1 MNFPILSSLI
11 LLPIIGSLFLLFSKD
26 KNSNTGKY
34 VALFTSFVNFLISIY
49 LWYQFDPT
57 TSDFQFVED
66 REWLKG
72 FINYKVGI
80 DGISILFIVLTSLI
94 TPLCI
99 ISVNN
104 TIKDRLRDFL
114 IAILVMESLMIGVF
128 CSLDLVIFYLFFEAG
143 LIPMF
148 LIIGIWGGTRRVYS
162 AFKFFLYT
170 LLGSVL
176 MLIAIISIY
185 WISGT
190 TDITQLYE
198 LGIDTKYQN
207 LLWLAFFSSFAV
219 KTPMWPVHTW
229 LPDAHVEAPTA
240 GSVLL
245 AAILLKMAG
254 YGFIRFSLGLFP
266 VASDLFTPLVY
277 ALSLIAIV
285 YTSLVALMQEDMKK
299 LIAYSSVAHMGFVTL
314 GIFTI
319 TQQGIEGSIVQMISH
334 GLVSAALFL
343 CVGVVYDRMHS
354 RLIATYGGLVSV
366 MPKYSILFMLF
377 TLAAL
382 GLPGTSGFIG
392 EFLILMGAFKD
403 NFLVA
408 VIASLGVIFGAAY
421 MLWLY
426 RRVVFGEVKNKELL
440 KMPDLDK
447 SEKFIFIFL
456 ILLGVTTFCT
466 YFIVKNKC
474 LFIKNI
480 DPKDIIFKKP
490 NNIAILNAPC
500 GNVIIELYPN
510 ISPNA
515 VQRFVT
521 LIRSNAYENIAFHRV
536 IENKLIQAGDLEFG
550 KKGNL
555 DYGKIGT
562 GKSGLGTIKSE
573 IDNNFNYTKG
583 SVGLARTFKND
594 TEDSQFFIIL
604 QDEPLFEGE
613 YTPVGKVIYGLEVLK
628 KIKYGRRSEYI
639 LRPDFINWFKM
650 LN

>member
-11 LLPIIGSLFLLFSKD
+11 LLPTIGSLFLFFSKD
-26 KNSNTGKY
+26 KPNSNQTIKY
-34 VALFTSFVNFLISIY
+34 VALFTSIVNFLISIY
-49 LWYQFDPT
+49 LLYQFDPT

-66 REWLKG
+66 RQWIKG

-80 DGISILFIVLTSLI
+80 DGISILFIVLTTFI

-99 ISVNN
+99 LSVNN
-104 TIKDRLRDFL
+104 TVKNRLRDFL
-114 IAILVMESLMIGVF
+114 IAILIMESFMIGVF
-128 CSLDLVIFYLFFEAG
+128 CALDLVIFYLFFEAG

-148 LIIGIWGGTRRVYS
+148 LIIGIWGGPRRVYS

-176 MLIAIISIY
+176 MLVAIISIY
-185 WISGT
+185 WINGT
-190 TDITQLYE
+190 TDVVKLYE

-266 VASDLFTPLVY
+266 EASETFTPLIYTLSVI
-277 ALSLIAIV
+277 AIIFTSLI
-285 YTSLVALMQEDMKK
+285 ALMQEDMKK

-319 TQQGIEGSIVQMISH
+319 QQQGIEGSIIQMISH

-354 RLIATYGGLVSV
+354 RLISTYGGIVTIV
-366 MPKYSILFMLF
+366 PKYAVLFMIF

-408 VIASLGVIFGAAY
+408 VLASLGVILGAAY

-426 RRVVFGEVKNKELL
+426 KRVVFGKLVNEDL
-440 KMPDLDK
+440 KQLTDL
-447 SEKFIFIFL
+447 
-456 ILLGVTTFCT
+456 
-466 YFIVKNKC
+466 N
-474 LFIKNI
+474 
-480 DPKDIIFKKP
+480 
-490 NNIAILNAPC
+490 
-500 GNVIIELYPN
+500 
-510 ISPNA
+510 
-515 VQRFVT
+515 
-521 LIRSNAYENIAFHRV
+521 
-536 IENKLIQAGDLEFG
+536 
-550 KKGNL
+550 
-555 DYGKIGT
+555 
-562 GKSGLGTIKSE
+562 KSE
-573 IDNNFNYTKG
+573 IVILI
-583 SVGLARTFKND
+583 SLAIPTL
-594 TEDSQFFIIL
+594 FFGFYP
-604 QDEPLFEGE
+604 EPLMN
-613 YTPVGKVIYGLEVLK
+613 TIEVSVKNL
-628 KIKYGRRSEYI
+628 IDMYN
-639 LRPDFINWFKM
+639 LNIN
-650 LN
+650 

>member
-11 LLPIIGSLFLLFSKD
+11 LLPVIGSLFLLFSKD

-57 TSDFQFVED
+57 TSSFQFVED

-72 FINYKVGI
+72 FINYKIGI
-80 DGISILFIVLTSLI
+80 DGISILFVVLTSFI

-104 TIKDRLRDFL
+104 SVKYRLRDFL

-198 LGIDTKYQN
+198 LGIDSKYQN

-240 GSVLL
+240 GSVIL

-254 YGFIRFSLGLFP
+254 YGFLRFSIPMFP
-266 VASDLFTPLVY
+266 FASEYFIPLIY
-277 ALSLIAIV
+277 TLSIIAII

-299 LIAYSSVAHMGFVTL
+299 LIAYSSVAHMGYVTL
-314 GIFTI
+314 GIFTF
-319 TQQGIEGSIVQMISH
+319 TKQGIEGSIFQMISH
-334 GLVSAALFL
+334 GLISAALFL
-343 CVGVVYDRMHS
+343 CVGVVYDRLHS
-354 RLIATYGGLVSV
+354 RMISTYGGLVNYL
-366 MPKYSILFMLF
+366 PKYSFLFILFA
-377 TLAAL
+377 LAGL
-382 GLPGTSGFIG
+382 GLPGTSGFLG
-392 EFLILMGAFKD
+392 EFLVLAGAYQK
-403 NFLVA
+403 NYLVA
-408 VIASLGVIFGAAY
+408 MLATIGVVLGAAY
-421 MLWLY
+421 MLWLTK
-426 RRVVFGEVKNKELL
+426 RVIFGKTNNNEIKNLKDINNLEMLMLVVLALL
-440 KMPDLDK
+440 VV
-447 SEKFIFIFL
+447 
-456 ILLGVTTFCT
+456 LLGF
-466 YFIVKNKC
+466 
-474 LFIKNI
+474 
-480 DPKDIIFKKP
+480 
-490 NNIAILNAPC
+490 
-500 GNVIIELYPN
+500 YP
-510 ISPNA
+510 A
-515 VQRFVT
+515 
-521 LIRSNAYENIAFHRV
+521 
-536 IENKLIQAGDLEFG
+536 
-550 KKGNL
+550 
-555 DYGKIGT
+555 
-562 GKSGLGTIKSE
+562 
-573 IDNNFNYTKG
+573 
-583 SVGLARTFKND
+583 
-594 TEDSQFFIIL
+594 
-604 QDEPLFEGE
+604 PLFETLNISIDNLINNYE
-613 YTPVGKVIYGLEVLK
+613 SVIRTDG
-628 KIKYGRRSEYI
+628 
-639 LRPDFINWFKM
+639 IN
-650 LN
+650 